1 MGLAPILDPS
11 RIEARGGNASANGRC
26 QPTSGRRPRR
36 LAGWRNQ
43 PAWRSPLAGARSG
56 GWLRPADSH
65 RPVASARQTSPPCR
79 TGSELRRSAPA
90 TVSPQ
95 RRIPVRRSRRASL
108 LGSDWEIPSQ
118 TTEPQA
124 YVVRD
129 PSLAGRHHVASRAAP
144 RSCVRPTHTLGSS
157 RGVPKVHGRAQS
169 CADGG
174 VVLAVDAQASRLR
187 TALERS
193 RQEPDKHNRQTQIVD
208 CISVLRVAH
217 IHHNTNQYDSES
229 DVQHRESRFSGQ
241 FHEYCRKEESWPGW

>member
-129 PSLAGRHHVASRAAP
+129 LSLAGRHHVASRAHHAALHGRLTQWGAAVGCQRSTAAP
-144 RSCVRPTHTLGSS
+144 RVAPTAVSYWPLTL
-157 RGVPKVHGRAQS
+157 RLPAYE
-169 CADGG
+169 
-174 VVLAVDAQASRLR
+174 LPLNEAVKSP
-187 TALERS
+187 T
-193 RQEPDKHNRQTQIVD
+193 
-208 CISVLRVAH
+208 
-217 IHHNTNQYDSES
+217 NTIAKP
-229 DVQHRESRFSGQ
+229 R
-241 FHEYCRKEESWPGW
+241 